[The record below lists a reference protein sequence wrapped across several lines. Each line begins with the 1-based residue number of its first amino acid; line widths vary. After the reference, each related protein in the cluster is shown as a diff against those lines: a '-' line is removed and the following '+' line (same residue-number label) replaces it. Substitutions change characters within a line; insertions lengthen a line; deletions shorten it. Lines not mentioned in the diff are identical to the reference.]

1 MDYRYSATC
10 TASTFSTDVFCRL
23 ESMSFR
29 RAYDFVLHCLRLDH
43 SAMNPQF
50 GDQTTW
56 ELRIDDKLAY
66 TIRYSCYNWEE
77 AKMNSYN
84 IRIFRHHGTEGM
96 KVIYLMDRT
105 KEVYED
111 E

>member
-43 SAMNPQF
+43 SVMNPQF

-56 ELRIDDKLAY
+56 ELRIDGKLAY
-66 TIRYSCYNWEE
+66 TITYSCGNWEE
-77 AKMNSYN
+77 AELDNYN
-84 IRIFRHHGTEGM
+84 ICIFRHHGDEGM
-96 KVIYLMDRT
+96 KVRYLMSHT
-105 KEVYED
+105 KER
-111 E
+111 